1 MTLVSNYRQ
10 VYSHYSIIVNYYRKV
25 FIRLATVWEKEN
37 GIDRKGER
45 EVKRL
50 NVPLGRWQIVTRME
64 GKKRN

>member
-1 MTLVSNYRQ
+1 MTLVSYYRQ

>member
-1 MTLVSNYRQ
+1 MTLVSYYRQ

-64 GKKRN
+64 VKKRN